1 MLSFITAVACLGSIL
16 GFFGRFWWVFD
27 LVSHF
32 RLQYFGVLLVNAAL
46 LLAGRRPWGASLAGV
61 FAAVNFLLL
70 APFLARSAPLPTR
83 RPTWRALFINV
94 NRYNRAYPKV
104 HSLIESLNPDFVI
117 LAETDAGWL
126 PEFET
131 IQASYPHWHGRL
143 GSQSSSGVYLFS
155 RIPFQNIQA
164 LDFGLTPRP
173 LIVAQMELDGRPFT
187 LIGAHPH
194 SPTGPLRTERRNR
207 QMAELAQYVLAQ
219 PGEVVVLGDLNISP
233 WSPFF
238 QHFVRESG
246 LKDGRRGFGLK
257 LTWPTIFPFL
267 RIPIDHC
274 LVSAG
279 VTLHRF
285 DTGPFIGS
293 DHFPIVVD
301 FGMQMTRIGADWR
314 ESISFSNRWQP
325 NGNDI

>member
-1 MLSFITAVACLGSIL
+1 MLSFITAVAGLASIL

-32 RLQYFGVLLVNAAL
+32 RLQYFGL
-46 LLAGRRPWGASLAGV
+46 LLINAVLFLLGRRPRPATVAGLV
-61 FAAVNFLLL
+61 AAVNFLPLL
-70 APFLARSAPLPTR
+70 PFLARTPREQTGDQS
-83 RPTWRALFINV
+83 WRALFINV
-94 NRYNRAYPKV
+94 NRYNRAYARI
-104 HSLIESLNPDFVI
+104 HTLIGRLKPDFVI

-126 PEFET
+126 PEFEKL
-131 IQASYPHWHGRL
+131 QADYPYWHGRL

-155 RIPFQNIQA
+155 RIPLQNVQA

-194 SPTGPLRTERRNR
+194 SPTGPLRTARRNR
-207 QMAELAQYVLAQ
+207 QMAELAQYALAQ
-219 PGEVVVLGDLNISP
+219 PGEVMVMGDLNISP

-238 QHFVRESG
+238 QQFIRTSG
-246 LKDGRRGFGLK
+246 LRDGRRGFGLK

-274 LVSAG
+274 LTSAG
-279 VTLHRF
+279 VTIHRF
-285 DTGPFIGS
+285 DTGPFIGF
-293 DHFPIVVD
+293 DHFPIVVH
-301 FGMQMTRIGADWR
+301 
-314 ESISFSNRWQP
+314 FSTAPPKQ
-325 NGNDI
+325 